1 MCLCLYIPLP
11 PGATTNSDSGVTDM
25 QAIQPALAALAEAGM
40 PLLVHSEVTEQEVDV
55 FEREAAF
62 VERILK
68 VGGGQVGFVLLLAFV
83 IANVQDWATL
93 PPPCTPQNQPLVQ
106 GNPSLKVVME
116 HITTADGV
124 EFVLSCGENV
134 GATITPQ
141 HLMYNRNGEQ

>member
-1 MCLCLYIPLP
+1 
-11 PGATTNSDSGVTDM
+11 M
-25 QAIQPALAALAEAGM
+25 QAIQPALAAMAEAGM
-40 PLLVHSEVTEQEVDV
+40 PLLVHSEVTDQEVDV

-68 VGGGQVGFVLLLAFV
+68 VGGRVELSFDRFC
-83 IANVQDWATL
+83 IL
-93 PPPCTPQNQPLVQ
+93 PIHTVYKGSHRRLTSPKQPLVQ

-124 EFVLSCGENV
+124 DFVLSCGENV